1 MFFKR
6 IFNRLRVKAFHKN
19 PLQKKK
25 KKRKKK
31 LYNNSGAE
39 RTPLNVEK
47 KAHFCLKQ
55 WHFCLK
61 GGGFACTQ

>member
-6 IFNRLRVKAFHKN
+6 IFNRLPVKAFHKN
-19 PLQKKK
+19 PLQK

-47 KAHFCLKQ
+47 RGTA
-55 WHFCLK
+55 
-61 GGGFACTQ
+61 A

>member
-25 KKRKKK
+25 K
-31 LYNNSGAE
+31 
-39 RTPLNVEK
+39 
-47 KAHFCLKQ
+47 
-55 WHFCLK
+55 
-61 GGGFACTQ
+61 TQKEII